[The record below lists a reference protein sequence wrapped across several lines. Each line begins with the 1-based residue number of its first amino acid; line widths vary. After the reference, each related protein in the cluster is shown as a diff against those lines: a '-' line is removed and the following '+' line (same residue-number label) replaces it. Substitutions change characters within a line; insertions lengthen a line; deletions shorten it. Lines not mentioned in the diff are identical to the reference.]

1 MKYLKRILHAVLFF
15 AGLYCLLL
23 LSSQFFLPKN
33 NTEEAG
39 MEDLTANGFLA
50 EKENSIDV
58 LFLGDSEVHRSVI
71 PMQIWKETGITSYDC
86 SSDRQ
91 VLSYSF
97 SLLKRAVDRQKPK
110 IVFLE
115 TDAVYRE
122 HSPMVALYNEV
133 SELFPIFRYHDRWK
147 KMSKHDLTL
156 SAKRTWRHYNKGYKY
171 AIKGDPSTNKN
182 YIVPTDE
189 KEDIPKINIMYT
201 KMIKDYCDSIGAK
214 FVLLSTPSTINWNYK
229 QHNGLK
235 QFAEELGC
243 DYIDMNLMPNEV
255 PIDWDIDTFDKGNH
269 LNYRG
274 AVKVTNYLTKYITET
289 GLCKSHKGDPE
300 YAQWDEDYKQ
310 FEEQVNAN

>member
-110 IVFLE
+110 IVFLLILL
-115 TDAVYRE
+115 AVLWI
-122 HSPMVALYNEV
+122 A
-133 SELFPIFRYHDRWK
+133 D
-147 KMSKHDLTL
+147 
-156 SAKRTWRHYNKGYKY
+156 
-171 AIKGDPSTNKN
+171 
-182 YIVPTDE
+182 
-189 KEDIPKINIMYT
+189 
-201 KMIKDYCDSIGAK
+201 
-214 FVLLSTPSTINWNYK
+214 VLLQS
-229 QHNGLK
+229 
-235 QFAEELGC
+235 LG
-243 DYIDMNLMPNEV
+243 LMPAAGSYF
-255 PIDWDIDTFDKGNH
+255 I
-269 LNYRG
+269 
-274 AVKVTNYLTKYITET
+274 T
-289 GLCKSHKGDPE
+289 GLTGGALIRAAFGAISSAVRKK
-300 YAQWDEDYKQ
+300 A
-310 FEEQVNAN
+310 A